1 MIDTSD
7 KLEVTTMEYDYK
19 LDYMTR
25 LFRKIRNKRF
35 EAYVIQRIWDLLN
48 DDSIRFVTQQYFKRD
63 ENGKYALADLYLPQ
77 INMIVEIDEGQ
88 HIKEE
93 HLEADIQRSEDIKQI
108 KAVEGVIVERIAL
121 CDANTSRAF
130 TLSEVH
136 QQIDDLVA
144 KIKDAIEKLGDEFQ
158 PWENNLWTP
167 EYYHRKG
174 YLRVSDNDYV
184 KSIDDAAAIFKTKAK
199 HRGFLRAAGFDV
211 PGVANTI
218 VWCPAKNNKQWSN
231 EFSED
236 QTIIYEYSNDPK
248 KKGKHITNHINK
260 KDETRITF
268 FLEKD
273 DLGFNFYKFVGVFR
287 IDKDESLKQNK
298 CAWTRIA
305 DEYQL

>member
-1 MIDTSD
+1 MIDTSV
-7 KLEVTTMEYDYK
+7 KLKVTTMEYDYK

-93 HLEADIQRSEDIKQI
+93 HLEADIQRSDDIKQI

-199 HRGFLRAAGFDV
+199 HCGFLRAAGFDV

-231 EFSED
+231 ELSED

-248 KKGKHITNHINK
+248 KRKGHVDTHIQNDK
-260 KDETRITF
+260 ARITF

-287 IDKDESLKQNK
+287 IDEKESLKQNK
-298 CAWTRIA
+298 CVWVRIA

>member
-1 MIDTSD
+1 
-7 KLEVTTMEYDYK
+7 MEYNYK

-48 DDSIRFVTQQYFKRD
+48 DDSIRFVTQQYFKRN

-93 HLEADIQRSEDIKQI
+93 HLEADIQRSKDIKQI

-144 KIKDAIEKLGDEFQ
+144 KIKDAIEKLGDKFQ
-158 PWENNLWTP
+158 AWENNLWTP
-167 EYYHRKG
+167 EYYKKKG
-174 YLRVSDNDYV
+174 YIRVSDNDYV
-184 KSIDDAAAIFKTKAK
+184 KNIDDAATVFNTKAK

-231 EFSED
+231 KLVED
-236 QTIIYEYSNDPK
+236 GTVIYESSIKDTK
-248 KKGKHITNHINK
+248 KHVDNHVGKDN
-260 KDETRITF
+260 ETRITF

-273 DLGFNFYKFVGVFR
+273 DLGFNFYKFVGVFE
-287 IDKDESLKQNK
+287 IDREESQKLNK
-298 CAWTRIA
+298 CVWVKIA
-305 DEYQL
+305 DEYKL

>member
-1 MIDTSD
+1 
-7 KLEVTTMEYDYK
+7 MEYDYK

-48 DDSIRFVTQQYFKRD
+48 DDSIRFVTQQYFKRN

-93 HLEADIQRSEDIKQI
+93 HQEADIQRSEDIKQI

-231 EFSED
+231 ELSED

-248 KKGKHITNHINK
+248 KKDKHITNHINK

-287 IDKDESLKQNK
+287 IDKDKSLKQNK